1 MEILNLP
8 KKRTNDYTN
17 TLYINCLDDTQQI
30 INQTKGGLK
39 IYACSVHTLIIPKNN
54 ELYLLT
60 NVEIMT
66 YTYTWPL
73 RLYNVLSKHM
83 IHVFM
88 HTDFS

>member
-39 IYACSVHTLIIPKNN
+39 IYACSVHTLIISQ
-54 ELYLLT
+54 EQ
-60 NVEIMT
+60 
-66 YTYTWPL
+66 WA
-73 RLYNVLSKHM
+73 LS
-83 IHVFM
+83 
-88 HTDFS
+88 TDKCWDHDVYIYMSFKVVQCSF